1 MAEHVERPFYINGS
15 KINFEED
22 LFHEF
27 KGHRN
32 ISQDELPRIA
42 LENKFR
48 KAISR

>member
-1 MAEHVERPFYINGS
+1 MAEQVDYPFYINGS
-15 KINFEED
+15 KVRFEED

-32 ISQDELPRIA
+32 ISQDELPRIS